1 MQEEYKNH
9 IKHPSFKSIIEYDF
23 NFSEYM
29 EKRLNGIKDIE
40 ERKFA
45 NDYVKDTFEK
55 IIEITEQ
62 KYEMLEKSVYDEF
75 KLLDEKYGINMT
87 LTKKEDFSYTNDTLF
102 PVCFEDLKENKV
114 TLDDAINNKAYLKTL
129 FFEGT
134 EKDMQNF
141 KNKNIEGKIYAST
154 GEYYCTFKIVRAK
167 RYFEKVVNL
176 YELFN
181 YNYIL
186 WTTVNT
192 AFIDRLYDVV
202 IEEIEEIDI
211 DLKKSN
217 VDYIQ
222 IDFNSLDI
230 NEKSKIE
237 EDLIPIWN
245 IEEIRL
251 SSAEFMKPFIDEKYY
266 EHSIDLKEY
275 GLENGYLLGINDDIL
290 SLKFEED
297 KIVIKSKVEIF
308 ENWLAYK
315 IINKDPIK
323 SLGYNYPMLDNKKKE
338 NFSRRY
344 LSSNKTNLK
353 TEFDYIRKIN
363 ELSIERYIAYVG
375 YEILSREYINHFEI
389 LENNMNSFVKEGI
402 FAYDDRKILLFKFE
416 ILNKNYFFNDSIIRF
431 VISQLQLDESEY
443 TCVGI
448 ASDYEVPK
456 LTKEE
461 IY

>member
-1 MQEEYKNH
+1 MKEEYKNH
-9 IKHPSFKSIIEYDF
+9 IKHPSFKSIVEYDF

-29 EKRLNGIKDIE
+29 EKRLKDIKDVE

-45 NDYVKDTFEK
+45 NIYVKDIFEK
-55 IIEITEQ
+55 IIEVTEQ
-62 KYEMLEKSVYDEF
+62 KYKMLEKSVYDEF

-87 LTKKEDFSYTNDTLF
+87 LTKKQDFSYTNDTLF
-102 PVCFEDLKENKV
+102 PICTEDLQENNII
-114 TLDDAINNKAYLKTL
+114 LNDAINNKTYLKTV

-141 KNKNIEGKIYAST
+141 KNKNIEGKIYTST
-154 GEYYCTFKIVRAK
+154 GEYHCTFKIVKAR
-167 RYFEKVVNL
+167 RYFEKILNL

-192 AFIDRLYDVV
+192 AFIDRLYDII
-202 IEEIEEIDI
+202 IEEIEEIDV
-211 DLKKSN
+211 DL
-217 VDYIQ
+217 
-222 IDFNSLDI
+222 
-230 NEKSKIE
+230 EKSIIENIEINFNTLNLNQVSKIQ

-251 SSAEFMKPFIDEKYY
+251 NSAEFMKPFIDEKYY
-266 EHSIDLKEY
+266 EHSVDLKEY

-308 ENWLAYK
+308 ENWIAYK
-315 IINKDPIK
+315 IVNKEPIK
-323 SLGYNYPMLDNKKKE
+323 SLGYTYPMLDNKKKE

-363 ELSIERYIAYVG
+363 ELSAEKYIEYVG
-375 YEILSREYINHFEI
+375 YEILPREYIDKFEI
-389 LENNMNSFVKEGI
+389 YENDMNSFVKEGI
-402 FAYDDRKILLFKFE
+402 FAYDDRKILLFKFK
-416 ILNKNYFFNDSIIRF
+416 ILNKKCFFNDSIIRF

-443 TCVGI
+443 TCIGI
-448 ASDYEVPK
+448 ASNYEIPR
-456 LTKEE
+456 LIKEE